1 MTKPA
6 EWPTKGQAVNPY
18 EIVGFVVLFFVVV
31 IKKKKK
37 KRHKP
42 NLVTDLKV
50 QRKQK
55 T

>member
-1 MTKPA
+1 MTKTA

-18 EIVGFVVLFFVVV
+18 EIIGFVVLFFVVV
-31 IKKKKK
+31 IKKEK